1 MYPAHYQDL
10 NYLANTFSNQE
21 RTLSQIINNQA
32 KLYTAPPNSYQIHVP
47 DIVIKAF
54 DHLCVLCEKGGFS
67 VKEFF
72 ISFTD
77 NHISGVTWN
86 QTDEDN
92 LSNLKAQYNKRQE
105 VFVGLNEPRYIIQLF
120 LDFLESLSE
129 PVIYKHFFL
138 DFPEVL
144 QDDEGRR
151 GFFEGTN
158 PKLRQIEEPI
168 YHLLCYICKS
178 VSALTRKNIDKYRE
192 LVIAMLFRVS
202 IALRQDLK
210 RVNNYFM
217 KRDVI
222 AKKAFISE
230 AMADPLTLLLYQWS
244 REYDEKFRDAFF
256 ITVSPMPK
264 LHSKIVNNR
273 GTISH
278 GKENQFISKTMT
290 RSEAK
295 PKDTNMT
302 LRAQESLESM
312 GHLISEEARDLE
324 IGNIDID
331 SLPPAI
337 KEFLPLFK
345 QMAYEEQNSL
355 LKELNKIIAEG
366 S

>member
-1 MYPAHYQDL
+1 M
-10 NYLANTFSNQE
+10 TE
-21 RTLSQIINNQA
+21 IINNQA

-47 DIVIKAF
+47 QIVIKAF
-54 DHLCVLCEKGGFS
+54 DHLCLLCESRGFS
-67 VKEFF
+67 VKDFF
-72 ISFTD
+72 VCFTD

-86 QTDEDN
+86 QADEEN
-92 LSNLKAQYNKRQE
+92 LSKLKSQYNRRQE
-105 VFVGLNEPRYIIQLF
+105 IFIGLNEPRYIIQLF

-129 PVIYKHFFL
+129 PVVYKHFFL

-144 QDDEGRR
+144 QDDSGRR
-151 GFFEGTN
+151 SFFEGTN
-158 PKLRQIEEPI
+158 HKLRQLEEPV
-168 YHLLCYICKS
+168 YHVLCYICKS

-192 LVIAMLFRVS
+192 LVLAMLFRIS
-202 IALRQDLK
+202 IALRQDSK

-230 AMADPLTLLLYQWS
+230 AMTDPLTLLLYQWS

-278 GKENQFISKTMT
+278 SKDNQFISKTMT
-290 RSEAK
+290 RSEIK
-295 PKDTNMT
+295 PKNPSTAF
-302 LRAQESLESM
+302 RAQESLESL
-312 GHLISEEARDLE
+312 GHLISEEAGDLE
-324 IGNIDID
+324 IGNIDIN